1 MRLRLLAAA
10 LVVAARAPG
19 ALAAQQPVPAQPA
32 RPDTLVGR
40 VTTDSAAAVD
50 SAEVIVTRG
59 PDRAVFRTRTGA
71 DGRWR
76 IVVDS
81 GTGDYLVYVTAPG
94 RVAQRQRVTRTAREQ
109 RFTVD
114 VALAPVPV
122 QQLARVEVRAT
133 KRKAP
138 DRPDGMEPAR
148 GNAEVQR
155 DGVNGAF
162 SPVQAGDIAALAQT
176 IPGVIAGPGG
186 LSALGLPGDQTLV
199 TLNGMGFGGGEVP
212 RGMRTSMRVATTAW
226 DVARGGFSGA
236 QVDMQLSPAWIFSD
250 HSTSVAVDAPFL
262 QATDAI
268 GRALGARYGR
278 LDASLAMSGAL
289 GWRDKLSYT
298 LGATVRRS
306 TDESPS
312 IATATDA
319 ALGAAGVA
327 RDTVTRFLGELARLG
342 IPVGDAQGTTR
353 TDVIVAGRLDR
364 LGTDPKTFDPLPRQM
379 GVLGYLKVAG
389 AEGVAL
395 SPSAT
400 PATSATSRDVTGA
413 LQFEHSLRTQTWL
426 HESTVSLSVNDART
440 APALALPFGSVRT
453 AGSEAQA
460 GGIAVLG
467 FGGNDRLA
475 SDRTLLTVEAQH
487 TSQVFASANERHR
500 LKLFGQLRADA
511 STQRALPGGLGAYS
525 YNSIDDL
532 VAGRPA
538 AFSRTLVLPP
548 REGQAWNAA
557 VGIGSIYRRDARFS
571 LTYGARI
578 EGGGFL
584 SRPDANPALAQSLGV
599 RTDVAPAEIAVLPRL
614 GVRWVYSRRS
624 DNTGGY
630 SMNPL
635 GTRVENVV
643 GVLRGGV
650 GLFRNYLTPDQVAGA
665 VAATGLPGSTL
676 RLDCVGDAI
685 PFADWDAFAASSA
698 SIPSRCAGAQLP
710 LVQPAAAVRALDPSW
725 RAPRSWRAN
734 LGWTT
739 RIGARTD
746 VTLEAIASLNLH
758 QPTVRDANFAARQE
772 AVLASEGGRP
782 LFVAPSLVVPGTGAI
797 SPLASR
803 TDAAFGP
810 VLVAASQGRSVST
823 QARLVIDPDL
833 PGRWQL
839 RGAYVLGRTRERFN
853 GFDRNTAGDP
863 RAFEWAAGDLD
874 VRHQFQLQGGT
885 YVKRLSLTAFL
896 DVTSGRPFTPL
907 VSGDINGD
915 GNGFNDRAF
924 VGTNL
929 TAAADPATVE
939 ALRALIVGAPRH
951 ARECLSL
958 AAASIAPRNACR
970 GPWEARMNLQV
981 GLSIP
986 RRGEFAENMQLSLF
1000 IENPLGGLDRLLH
1013 GNDIRGWGA
1022 RAAPDPVLLAVRGW
1036 DARAERFLY
1045 DVNPRFGT
1053 TDPRLTTI
1061 RAPFRVTLNLSI
1073 PFGPTFPEQQLARA
1087 LRPGRGNVPGP
1098 RPDSATLHTRYA
1110 RNVANPI
1117 RAVLEERDSLLLT
1130 AEQVQAL
1137 EPLAREFMQQADSMW
1152 AGLAREFAR
1161 YGDRYDAREALRRQ
1175 EQVIDAVWELARVQ
1189 SAKLTQLLTP
1199 VQHKLLPWPAGWL
1212 RTTKPGFKV
1221 RIFAG

>member
-1 MRLRLLAAA
+1 MRLLRLATALLAVA
-10 LVVAARAPG
+10 LAPG
-19 ALAAQQPVPAQPA
+19 ALAAQQPGTTAPA

-40 VTTDSAAAVD
+40 VVTDSGAAAID

-59 PDRAVFRTRTGA
+59 PDRAVFRTRTGT

-76 IVVDS
+76 VVVDS

-94 RVAQRQRVTRTAREQ
+94 RVAQRTRVTRSGAER

-114 VALAPVPV
+114 TKLALVPV

-148 GNAEVQR
+148 GNAEVER

-176 IPGVIAGPGG
+176 IPGLQSGPGG

-199 TLNGMGFGGGEVP
+199 TLNGLGFGGGEVP
-212 RGMRTSMRVATTAW
+212 RGMRTGVRVATTAW

-236 QVDMQLSPAWIFSD
+236 QVDMSLSRAWIFSD
-250 HSTSVAVDAPFL
+250 RSTSLAFDAPFL
-262 QATDAI
+262 QTTDAI

-278 LDASLAMSGAL
+278 LDANLAMSGAL

-312 IATATDA
+312 IATATDL
-319 ALGAAGVA
+319 ALGAAGVP
-327 RDTVTRFLGELARLG
+327 RDTVTRFLGELARRG

-353 TDVIVAGRLDR
+353 TDVILAGRLDR
-364 LGTDPKTFDPLPRQM
+364 LGTDPKTFETLPRQLGM
-379 GVLGYLKVAG
+379 LGYLKVSG

-400 PATSATSRDVTGA
+400 AATGATNRDVTGA
-413 LQFEHSLRTQTWL
+413 LQFEHSLRTATWL
-426 HESTVSLSVNDART
+426 HETNVSLSVNDART
-440 APALALPFGSVRT
+440 SPALALPFGSVRT
-453 AGSEAQA
+453 AGSDARA

-475 SDRTLLTVEAQH
+475 SDRTLLTFEAQH

-511 STQRALPGGLGAYS
+511 STQRALPGGLGSYT
-525 YNSIDDL
+525 YNSLDAL

-538 AFSRTLVLPP
+538 AFSRTLVLPE
-548 REGQAWNAA
+548 RQGQAWNAA
-557 VGIGSIYRRDARFS
+557 FGVGSIYRRDARFS

-584 SRPDANPALAQSLGV
+584 SHPDANPALAQSLGV

-614 GVRWVYSRRS
+614 GVRWVYSRRD
-624 DNTGGY
+624 DNRGGMRY
-630 SMNPL
+630 STI
-635 GTRVENVV
+635 GTRSLQVV

-685 PFADWDAFAASSA
+685 PVADWDAFAQSPAA
-698 SIPSRCAGAQLP
+698 IPARCAGAQLP
-710 LVQPAAAVRALDPSW
+710 LVQPAAQVRALDPAW

-739 RIGARTD
+739 RVGSRTD
-746 VTLEAIASLNLH
+746 VTIEGIASLNLH
-758 QPTVRDANFAARQE
+758 QPTLLDANFAALQQ
-772 AVLASEGGRP
+772 ATLAGEGGRP

-803 TDAAFGP
+803 TDDAFGS
-810 VLVAASQGRSVST
+810 VLVAASRGRSIST
-823 QARLVIDPDL
+823 QARLVVDPDL

-839 RGAYVLGRTRERFN
+839 RGAYVLGRIRERFN
-853 GFDRNTAGDP
+853 GFDRNTGADP

-885 YVKRLSLTAFL
+885 WYKRLSLTAFL

-907 VSGDINGD
+907 VSGDVNGD

-924 VGTNL
+924 VATGAGDPAAIAALRSLAATAPSFVRDCL
-929 TAAADPATVE
+929 GAAAD
-939 ALRALIVGAPRH
+939 R
-951 ARECLSL
+951 
-958 AAASIAPRNACR
+958 IAPRNGCR
-970 GPWEARMNLQV
+970 GPWEARMNLQL

-1000 IENPLGGLDRLLH
+1000 VENPLGGLDRLLH

-1036 DARAERFLY
+1036 DAQAQRFRY

-1053 TDPRLTTI
+1053 TDPRLSMI
-1061 RAPFRVTLNLSI
+1061 RAPFRVTLNLSV
-1073 PFGPTFPEQQLARA
+1073 PFGPTFPEQQLSRA
-1087 LRPGRGNVPGP
+1087 LRPGRGGIPGP

-1117 RAVLEERDSLLLT
+1117 RAVLSERDSLLLT
-1130 AEQVQAL
+1130 PEQVAKL
-1137 EPLAREFMQQADSMW
+1137 EPLEREFAQQADSMW
-1152 AGLAREFAR
+1152 AALAAEFAR
-1161 YGDRYDAREALRRQ
+1161 YGDSYDAKTALKRQ
-1175 EQVIDAVWELARVQ
+1175 EAVIDAVWELARVQ
-1189 SAKLTQLLTP
+1189 SAKLTDLLTP

>member
-1 MRLRLLAAA
+1 MRLLRVAVALLAAA
-10 LVVAARAPG
+10 LAPG
-19 ALAAQQPVPAQPA
+19 ALTAQQSPA
-32 RPDTLVGR
+32 RPDTLLGR
-40 VTTDSAAAVD
+40 VTTDSAVAID

-59 PDRAVFRTRTGA
+59 PDRAVFRARTGP

-76 IVVDS
+76 LVVDE

-94 RVAQRQRVTRTAREQ
+94 RVAQRKRVTRTAGEQ
-109 RFTVD
+109 RFTID
-114 VALAPVPV
+114 LALAAVPV

-133 KRKAP
+133 KRKP
-138 DRPDGMEPAR
+138 PQRRDGMEPGR
-148 GNAEVQR
+148 GNAEVEL

-162 SPVQAGDIAALAQT
+162 SPVQAGDVGALAQA
-176 IPGVIAGPGG
+176 IPGIQSGPGG

-199 TLNGMGFGGGEVP
+199 TLNGLGFGGGEVP
-212 RGMRTSMRVATTAW
+212 RGLRTTTRVATTAW

-236 QVDMQLSPAWIFSD
+236 QVDVQLAPAWIFSNR
-250 HSTSVAVDAPFL
+250 SASLAVDAPFL

-278 LDASLAMSGAL
+278 LDANLAASGPL

-298 LGATVRRS
+298 FGATVRRS

-312 IATATDA
+312 IATAADA
-319 ALGAAGVA
+319 ALGAVGVS
-327 RDTVTRFLGELARLG
+327 RDTVARFLGELARQG

-353 TDVIVAGRLDR
+353 TDIVLAGRLDR
-364 LGTDPKTFDPLPRQM
+364 LGTDPKTFDPLPRQV
-379 GVLGYLKVAG
+379 GVLGYLKVNT
-389 AEGVAL
+389 AENVGL
-395 SPSAT
+395 SASAS
-400 PATSATSRDVTGA
+400 PATSATGRDVTGA
-413 LQFEHSLRTQTWL
+413 LQFQHSLRTQTWL
-426 HESTVSLSVNDART
+426 HESNLSLSVNDART
-440 APALALPFGSVRT
+440 TPAFALPFGSVRT
-453 AGSEAQA
+453 TGADAA
-460 GGIAVLG
+460 NGGIAVLG

-487 TSQVFASANERHR
+487 TSQVFATANERHR

-511 STQRALPGGLGAYS
+511 SRQRALPGGLGSYS
-525 YNSIDDL
+525 YNSLDDL
-532 VAGRPA
+532 AAGRPA
-538 AFSRTLVLPP
+538 AFSRTLVLPQ

-557 VGIGSIYRRDARFS
+557 FGIGSIYRRDARFS

-584 SRPDANPALAQSLGV
+584 SRPDANPALRQSLGV
-599 RTDVAPAEIAVLPRL
+599 RTDVAPAEVAVLPRL
-614 GVRWVYSRRS
+614 GVRWVYSRRT
-624 DNTGGY
+624 DNGGG
-630 SMNPL
+630 MRWTPV
-635 GTRVENVV
+635 GTRTENVV
-643 GVLRGGV
+643 GILRGGV

-685 PFADWDAFAASSA
+685 PVADWDLFAASPA
-698 SIPSRCAGAQLP
+698 NIPSRCAGPAIA
-710 LVQPAAAVRALDPSW
+710 LVQPAAHVRALDPAW

-739 RIGARTD
+739 RLGSRTD
-746 VTLEAIASLNLH
+746 VTIEGVASLNLY
-758 QPTVRDANFAARQE
+758 QPSVRDANFAAQQQ
-772 AVLASEGGRP
+772 ATLAGEGSRP
-782 LFVAPSLVVPGTGAI
+782 LFVTPSLVVPGTGAI

-803 TDAAFGP
+803 RDSDFGS
-810 VLVAASQGRSVST
+810 VIVAGSQGRSVST

-833 PGRWQL
+833 PGRFQL
-839 RGAYVLGRTRERFN
+839 RSTYVLGRTRERLN

-874 VRHQFQLQGGT
+874 VRHQVQVQGGT
-885 YVKRLSLTAFL
+885 YFKRLSLTAFV
-896 DVTSGRPFTPL
+896 DMTSGRPFTPL
-907 VSGDINGD
+907 VSGDVNGD

-924 VGTNL
+924 IATGSGDPAAIAAIRSLVATAPGFVRDCL
-929 TAAADPATVE
+929 GAAAD
-939 ALRALIVGAPRH
+939 R
-951 ARECLSL
+951 
-958 AAASIAPRNACR
+958 IAPRNGCR
-970 GPWEARMNLQV
+970 GPWEARMNMQI

-986 RRGEFAENMQLSLF
+986 RRSTFAENMQLSLF

-1013 GNDIRGWGA
+1013 GNDIRGWGS

-1036 DARAERFLY
+1036 DAQAQRFRY

-1053 TDPRLTTI
+1053 TDPRLSTI
-1061 RAPFRVTLNLSI
+1061 RAPFRVTLNLSV

-1087 LRPGRGNVPGP
+1087 LRPGRGGIPGP
-1098 RPDSATLHTRYA
+1098 RPDSAALHTRYA

-1117 RAVLEERDSLLLT
+1117 RAVLMERDSLLLT
-1130 AEQVQAL
+1130 PEQVQAL
-1137 EPLAREFMQQADSMW
+1137 EPLERQFAQQADSMW
-1152 AGLAREFAR
+1152 ADLAREFAR
-1161 YGDRYDAREALRRQ
+1161 YGDTYDARAALERQ
-1175 EQVIDAVWELARVQ
+1175 EKVIDAVWELARVY
-1189 SAKLTQLLTP
+1189 SAKLTDLLTP